1 MSGLLVLKE
10 RLKEIYARHQGTIN
24 PVVKGLIALLM
35 LLAINDK
42 IGFVPYI
49 SNFLV
54 VVLLT
59 ALCAALPTVAML
71 CIGCMVIFL
80 HLMALSTEIALI
92 GIAVFVVM
100 ILLYLRFCSNQ
111 LLLLIL
117 VPLSFYFGLSY
128 IMPLAIGIL
137 CGPGAIL
144 TLVCGIIIHFFIDYI
159 SVNALMIQ
167 EIAATDS
174 MSRIRVGLDAII
186 HNDALTLA
194 LISFVI
200 ATIVVYVLRKRAI
213 DQAFS
218 TSIFTGA
225 IVNVILNF
233 LGILIFDNGPSI
245 LGLLLGTIIAVPVA
259 ILIAFLFVGLDHSRT
274 ERVQFEDDDYYYY
287 VKAVPKM
294 NIQTPSKTVKRINTQ
309 RYHTHY
315 R

>member
-10 RLKEIYARHQGTIN
+10 QLKEIYARKHGIII
-24 PVVKGLIALLM
+24 PIVKGMIGLFM

-42 IGFVPYI
+42 IGFVSYLN
-49 SNFLV
+49 NFFV
-54 VVLLT
+54 IILLT
-59 ALCAALPTVAML
+59 ALCAVLPTAAML
-71 CIGCMVIFL
+71 CIGCMVVFL

-100 ILLYLRFCSNQ
+100 LLLYLRFCNKQ
-111 LLLLIL
+111 LILLIL
-117 VPLSFYFGLSY
+117 VPLSFYLGLSY
-128 IMPLAIGIL
+128 IMPLVIGIL
-137 CGPGAIL
+137 CGPSAIL

-159 SVNALMIQ
+159 SVNALTIQ
-167 EIAATDS
+167 GIAATDS
-174 MSRIRVGLDAII
+174 MSRIRVGLDGII

-200 ATIVVYVLRKRAI
+200 TTIVVYILRKQAI

-245 LGLLLGTIIAVPVA
+245 LGLILGTIIAVPVA
-259 ILIAFLFVGLDHSRT
+259 ILIAFLFVGLDYSRT

-294 NIQTPSKTVKRINTQ
+294 NIQSPSKTVKRINTQ

-315 R
+315 K

>member
-10 RLKEIYARHQGTIN
+10 QLKEIYARRQGVIV
-24 PVVKGLIALLM
+24 PAVKGLIALFM

-42 IGFVPYI
+42 IGFVSYLN
-49 SNFLV
+49 NFLV
-54 VVLLT
+54 VILLT
-59 ALCAALPTVAML
+59 ALCAALPSVAML
-71 CIGCMVIFL
+71 CIGCMVVVL

-92 GIAVFVVM
+92 AIAIFVVM
-100 ILLYLRFCSNQ
+100 VLLYLRFCSKQ

-117 VPLSFYFGLSY
+117 VPLSFYLGLSY
-128 IMPLAIGIL
+128 IMPLVIGIL

-144 TLVCGIIIHFFIDYI
+144 TLVCGIIIHFYIEYI
-159 SVNALMIQ
+159 SMNALMIQ
-167 EIAATDS
+167 EIATTDS

-186 HNDALTLA
+186 HNDALILA

-200 ATIVVYVLRKRAI
+200 TTIVVYVLRKQAI

-233 LGILIFDNGPSI
+233 LGILILDNGPSI
-245 LGLLLGTIIAVPVA
+245 LGLLLGSIIAVPVA
-259 ILIAFLFVGLDHSRT
+259 MLIAFLFVGLDYSRT

-309 RYHTHY
+309 RYHSHY
-315 R
+315 K